1 MVFFGVCLVLLQGG
15 IVQEPTRARRQSS
28 SRTVESNLDIRTQ
41 RSRLLFLRVINRF
54 IYCFLFLFFSFPSYQ
69 CVFLVVVFR
78 SLLPSA
84 LRSLSLA
91 HFNLFFVDVV
101 VVVIQLITDECCCNV
116 AAAAAALDVVF
127 NLFLLLL

>member
-1 MVFFGVCLVLLQGG
+1 M
-15 IVQEPTRARRQSS
+15 
-28 SRTVESNLDIRTQ
+28 
-41 RSRLLFLRVINRF
+41 
-54 IYCFLFLFFSFPSYQ
+54 
-69 CVFLVVVFR
+69 FLVVVFR

-84 LRSLSLA
+84 LHSLSLA

-116 AAAAAALDVVF
+116 AAAAAAALDVVF